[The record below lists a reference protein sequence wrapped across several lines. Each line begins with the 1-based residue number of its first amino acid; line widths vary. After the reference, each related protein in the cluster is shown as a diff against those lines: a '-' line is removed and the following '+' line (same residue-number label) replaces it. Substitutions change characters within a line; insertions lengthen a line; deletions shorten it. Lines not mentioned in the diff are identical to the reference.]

1 MNQITEIIEATLD
14 EHRDAGTHHN
24 PALAEAIA
32 QRLIN
37 ASLEQLAT
45 LLAGNLNYDD
55 DGRIVVQTGLFD
67 ENQTLDA
74 RVANS
79 WDRA

>member
-32 QRLIN
+32 QRLVS